1 VIEYWR
7 SIAIWLCAAALL
19 VVLASPVEAR
29 GLLDPDDDTL
39 RHQPEPSFEAL
50 ANWIDTVVL
59 PLPDGSAPP
68 LSVLRAQGAS
78 GWASFREPFPRVPVW
93 NPPGPKRVG
102 LQAGHWQYNL
112 APDELADLRT
122 NPGAYGGGKA
132 EWEVNLEIARRAAEY
147 LRAAGV
153 EVDILPTTIPV
164 RYRAHAF
171 VTIHADGD
179 ISGTLTGYKVA
190 GPGFSATPEA
200 DAALVAALN
209 EEYGLATGLRRQDN
223 QISRRMTGYYAFNA
237 RRYQHAVAPGV
248 PQAIVETGFMTSA
261 SDRSLIIGDPDRAAR
276 GVANGVLRFLEVQAW
291 R

>member
-1 VIEYWR
+1 MTHYWR
-7 SIAIWLCAAALL
+7 PFAIWLSAALL
-19 VVLASPVEAR
+19 LAVLATPVGAR
-29 GLLDPDDDTL
+29 GLMDPEDYAL
-39 RHQPEPSFEAL
+39 RLTPERDHEAL
-50 ANWIDTVVL
+50 ATWIDTVVL

-68 LSVLRAQGAS
+68 LSVLRAQGGS
-78 GWASFREPFPRVPVW
+78 GWSSFREPFPSVPVW

-102 LQAGHWQYNL
+102 LQAGHWQYAS

-122 NPGAYGGGKA
+122 NPGAYGGGKW
-132 EWEVNLEIARRAAEY
+132 EWEVNLDIAERTAEY

-153 EVDILPTTIPV
+153 EVDVLPTTIPV

-179 ISGTLTGYKVA
+179 LSGTLTGYKVI

-200 DAALVAALN
+200 DAALVEALN
-209 EEYGLATGLRRQDN
+209 EEYGLATALRRQDN

-248 PQAIVETGFMTSA
+248 PQAIIETGFMTNA
-261 SDRSLIIGDPDRAAR
+261 SDRRLLIGDPDRAAQ
-276 GVANGVLRFLEVQAW
+276 GVANGVLRFLEVQEW

>member
-1 VIEYWR
+1 VIDYRR
-7 SIAIWLCAAALL
+7 SFAIWLAVIVL
-19 VVLASPVEAR
+19 VASLATPVGAR
-29 GLLDPDDDTL
+29 GLLDPDDDTW
-39 RHQPEPSFEAL
+39 RHSPGQNFEAL
-50 ANWIDTVVL
+50 AHWIDTVLL

-68 LSVLRAQGAS
+68 LSVLRAQGSS
-78 GWASFREPFPRVPVW
+78 GWASFREPFPSVPVW

-102 LQAGHWQYNL
+102 LQAGHWQHAL

-122 NPGAYGGGKA
+122 NPGAYGGGKW
-132 EWEVNLEIARRAAEY
+132 EWEVNLDIARRTAEY

-179 ISGTLTGYKVA
+179 LSGTLTGYKVA

-200 DAALVAALN
+200 DAVLVAALN
-209 EEYGLATGLRRQDN
+209 SEYGPATGLSRQDN

-248 PQAIVETGFMTSA
+248 PQAIIETGFMTSA
-261 SDRSLIIGDPDRAAR
+261 SDRRLLIGDPDRAAR
-276 GVANGVLRFLEVQAW
+276 GIANGILRFLEVQAW